1 MTTDTAT
8 LVDVTM
14 PKLSDS
20 MEDASILQWLKHEGD
35 TVAKGDALVEVET
48 DKATIVYEAELA
60 GVLAEIVV
68 AEGGTAPLG
77 GVIARVAVEG
87 VAPAAKAS
95 PPEAKPAVTEPAP
108 AVTAHAPVPPRSAGR
123 ARATPVARRLA
134 SELGVSL
141 GEVTGTGPGGRIVRA
156 DVRAAAG
163 DGRSS
168 TGASPAPAE
177 AAGRGA
183 VAEMKLSATQRTIA
197 ARMSESRSEIPDFT
211 VEADVLMDAAH
222 ELRAEIKAA
231 GRRPVPSFNDLL
243 VKAVA
248 LALRDFPGLN
258 AAWEDGRVLRFGRV
272 NIGVAVATEDAL
284 LVPTIVDA
292 DAKSVFEI
300 AEASRRL
307 SARVRDRSIQLSELA
322 DGTFTISNLGMF
334 GVRRFNAVINRPQVA
349 ILAAGELALR
359 PWVDERGELVAR
371 RTMAVSLSCDH
382 RVVYGADAARFLQRL
397 RHLLEHPVQLIVSP

>member
-1 MTTDTAT
+1 
-8 LVDVTM
+8 
-14 PKLSDS
+14 
-20 MEDASILQWLKHEGD
+20 
-35 TVAKGDALVEVET
+35 
-48 DKATIVYEAELA
+48 
-60 GVLAEIVV
+60 
-68 AEGGTAPLG
+68 
-77 GVIARVAVEG
+77 
-87 VAPAAKAS
+87 
-95 PPEAKPAVTEPAP
+95 
-108 AVTAHAPVPPRSAGR
+108 
-123 ARATPVARRLA
+123 
-134 SELGVSL
+134 L

-163 DGRSS
+163 DGQS
-168 TGASPAPAE
+168 TAEASPAPAE

-183 VAEMKLSATQRTIA
+183 VSEVKLSATQRTIA

-211 VEADVLMDAAH
+211 VEADALMDAAH
-222 ELRAEIKAA
+222 GLREEIKTA
-231 GRRPVPSFNDLL
+231 GRKPVPSFNDLL

-258 AAWEDGRVLRFGRV
+258 AAWEDGRVLRFGRINV
-272 NIGVAVATEDAL
+272 GVAVATEDAL
-284 LVPTIVDA
+284 LVPTILDA

-300 AEASRRL
+300 AQESRRL
-307 SARVRDRSIQLSELA
+307 SARVRDRSIQLNELA

-349 ILAAGELALR
+349 ILAAGEVALR